1 MARLIN
7 PADIEF
13 FLALANACSITK
25 TARELGVTPAAVS
38 KHLSLMESR
47 IGIPLFN
54 RTTRSM
60 SARSI
65 SNTRGRFW
73 ETSANWKTSYWGPP
87 FLRRG
92 CCG

>member
-38 KHLSLMESR
+38 KHLSLME
-47 IGIPLFN
+47 
-54 RTTRSM
+54 
-60 SARSI
+60 
-65 SNTRGRFW
+65 
-73 ETSANWKTSYWGPP
+73 
-87 FLRRG
+87 
-92 CCG
+92 